1 MAVDW
6 IKIRR
11 GMRQWPKTVAVAR
24 HLSGSREFMNWWSDP
39 VRHACVTTVTEIVTF
54 ENVTRVTACALTE
67 LWFALNDVLG
77 EDCHVPYMELSDI
90 DDIVGVPGFG
100 EAMLEVG
107 WVALH
112 DEKGLV
118 FPNFAE
124 HNTPNKMRAEPKS
137 DADRAR
143 DYRER
148 KKDSGRVTDRHET
161 SRPEEKRREEKS
173 INTPAAPVAT
183 SEPPKRRKRSQPSDA
198 VSWNADA
205 GWQGITDA
213 DRQEWRQAYPACDLT
228 AELAKAH
235 SWLKGN
241 PTKAHKSNWR
251 RFVVS
256 WLTRSQDRGG
266 TNRTPGARADE
277 RAPAKSWDERP
288 SYRAEFQRSMTDAEY
303 RRAKQGKGGTVAALA
318 SSVKLKEEVTQ

>member
-1 MAVDW
+1 MAAEWFPVDVSLDTKPEVQELVDLTGEPVEVIVFRLLKLW
-6 IKIRR
+6 GWVQLNTADGRFRSTPARLGRIC
-11 GMRQWPKTVAVAR
+11 GGDAPFWEAVATVGWILFDGETAQIPKWEER
-24 HLSGSREFMNWWSDP
+24 FGGAAKRRALKNSRQSKWRRSGGADVDAHEAQ
-39 VRHACVTTVTEIVTF
+39 VRLHE
-54 ENVTRVTACALTE
+54 RLACASTE
-67 LWFALNDVLG
+67 Q
-77 EDCHVPYMELSDI
+77 DI
-90 DDIVGVPGFG
+90 TGQDI
-100 EAMLEVG
+100 
-107 WVALH
+107 
-112 DEKGLV
+112 
-118 FPNFAE
+118 
-124 HNTPNKMRAEPKS
+124 T
-137 DADRAR
+137 
-143 DYRER
+143 
-148 KKDSGRVTDRHET
+148 
-161 SRPEEKRREEKS
+161 EEE
-173 INTPAAPVAT
+173 IQPAAPVAT
-183 SEPPKRRKRSQPSDA
+183 SEPPKRRTRSQPHSA

-228 AELAKAH
+228 AELAKAT

-266 TNRTPGARADE
+266 TNRTPGVRPDE

-318 SSVKLKEEVTQ
+318 SSVKLTEEVTQ